1 MSAQKGTIRGLVN
14 PESGVGED
22 DVNAFPNDK
31 TPLEF
36 TCEHNDITANSLSAC
51 ASNLQIELS
60 SLCHKMDSQKCVS
73 VMVKLSHLQLAP
85 CLQYQDQMETELQL
99 VYNYNSYMVMY
110 FYIQLLQQHYLS
122 CLTRTASLWL
132 KSVINF

>member
-73 VMVKLSHLQLAP
+73 VMVKLSHLQLAL

-99 VYNYNSYMVMY
+99 VYNYNSYNYSLYTIIATTLSELPDQNSKLMVK
-110 FYIQLLQQHYLS
+110 IG
-122 CLTRTASLWL
+122 
-132 KSVINF
+132 N